1 MRLIDADAFEKRLTF
16 LRKQAGYGMI
26 ATGIETAI
34 YELKIFPSSDLQ
46 KQNNSKEDG
55 SK

>member
-1 MRLIDADAFEKRLTF
+1 MRLIDADAFEERLKF

-34 YELKIFPSSDLQ
+34 YELKIFPSND
-46 KQNNSKEDG
+46 KKNNKESEESK
-55 SK
+55 